1 MGFSRQEYW
10 SGLPCSPPGES
21 AWPRDQICIS
31 CIGRQIFYQCTT
43 CFITYLSLFPMRGR
57 PRPGASSCTAL
68 SAISLCSLRVGF
80 FSFLQ
85 ETRWTY
91 WTQMRP
97 GSCKTWFQIYQPFPF
112 TANNSYHLLRTSDV
126 PCTLLGACLVIII
139 HDPYCNPGKYIY
151 LSSHPGQSHIWIIE
165 KLFNFLPGSIFT
177 FFALIS
183 MGQKK
188 SPLQPGPSF
197 LWSQPPWLPPS
208 SD

>member
-1 MGFSRQEYW
+1 MLPSR
-10 SGLPCSPPGES
+10 GS

-31 CIGRQIFYQCTT
+31 CIGRQILHQHMT

-57 PRPGASSCTAL
+57 PRLGTSSSTAL

-91 WTQMRP
+91 WTQIRP
-97 GSCKTWFQIYQPFPF
+97 GSCKTWFQIYQPFPL
-112 TANNSYHLLRTSDV
+112 TASNSYHLLRTCDV
-126 PCTLLGACLVIII
+126 PCTHLDACFLVIII

-151 LSSHPGQSHIWIIE
+151 LSSHPQE
-165 KLFNFLPGSIFT
+165 LFNFLPGSILT
-177 FFALIS
+177 VFALIF

-188 SPLQPGPSF
+188 SLLQAGPSF
-197 LWSQPPWLPPS
+197 LCSQPLWLPS
-208 SD
+208 SLD